1 MTRFTLPAALLSTVL
16 TGCSIFSFQSAGE
29 AQPKE
34 IAASPLDFKLASG
47 TFSCEAG
54 LRVDVARNP
63 ATPDQM
69 HINWQGRSYALARDS
84 SASGLPRYEE
94 ARGGL
99 VWIDLPWKGVLLDG
113 RTHKPLASECMPT
126 AV

>member
-1 MTRFTLPAALLSTVL
+1 MTRFTLLPALLSTVL
-16 TGCSIFSFQSAGE
+16 TGCSIFPFQSASE
-29 AQPKE
+29 APPKE
-34 IAASPLDFKLASG
+34 TAASPLDFKLASG

-63 ATPDQM
+63 ATPNQM
-69 HINWQGRSYALARDS
+69 QINWQGRSYALARDS

-113 RTHKPLASECMPT
+113 RTHKPLASECTPT
-126 AV
+126 AA